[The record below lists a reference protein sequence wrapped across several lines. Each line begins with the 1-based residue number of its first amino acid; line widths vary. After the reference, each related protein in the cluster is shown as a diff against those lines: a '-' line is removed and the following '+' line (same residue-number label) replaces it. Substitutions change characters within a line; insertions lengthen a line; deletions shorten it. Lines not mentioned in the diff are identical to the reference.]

1 VHPWLKIKVN
11 YMLRK
16 KTGSSFFF
24 TNQKI
29 QLFFVGMN
37 QTINYL

>member
-1 VHPWLKIKVN
+1 MVKNKSELHVEE
-11 YMLRK
+11 